1 MPALIRS
8 RAFAH
13 RMAWPFSRR
22 GKPAEPAKEPRVLS
36 DADRAVVSELQAWL
50 QQNGPDVESRL
61 GEDGDLYVFS
71 LGEEEDPFLLAR
83 VRKGKLVR
91 LEVRDESVRPLAGRI
106 VKAFE
111 KKGLWSFNG
120 LVRLMDAEATS

>member
-1 MPALIRS
+1 
-8 RAFAH
+8 
-13 RMAWPFSRR
+13 MAWPFARR
-22 GKPAEPAKEPRVLS
+22 SKPAGPTKPARILT
-36 DADRAVVSELQAWL
+36 DADRAVVSELHKWL
-50 QQNGPDVESRL
+50 QENEPDIGSQVTD
-61 GEDGDLYVFS
+61 DGDLYAFS
-71 LGEEEDPFLLAR
+71 SQGEGKAPFLLAR

-120 LVRLMDAEATS
+120 VVRLMDPETTS